1 MSVAVALPISFR
13 DDDHFSDENKN
24 TYKKVVQKIYKNFV
38 MMKRMKR

>member
-24 TYKKVVQKIYKNFV
+24 T
-38 MMKRMKR
+38 